1 MTLSVDIAPLSDHH
15 DRASF
20 SCGIEA
26 LDRYLRTQATQ
37 DARRRLSNCFAA
49 SPVNSNSVAGY
60 YTFSATSISL
70 SELPDHLTKRLPRY
84 PLVPAALIG
93 RLAVDRQYHGRG
105 LGAVLLADAIR
116 RAVRSEPAVFALV
129 VDAKDEAAA
138 AFYRHHGFHPFASR
152 PSSLF
157 LPIATARKSIE

>member
-1 MTLSVDIAPLSDHH
+1 
-15 DRASF
+15 
-20 SCGIEA
+20 
-26 LDRYLRTQATQ
+26 
-37 DARRRLSNCFAA
+37 
-49 SPVNSNSVAGY
+49 
-60 YTFSATSISL
+60 
-70 SELPDHLTKRLPRY
+70 
-84 PLVPAALIG
+84 
-93 RLAVDRQYHGRG
+93 VDRQYHGRG